1 MLARARCSQTKLE
14 RLRLEQQLREHVLQR
29 TELERQALE
38 FGMQVLP
45 PPPPCHPSLS
55 KVFCKRT
62 ILVQLDK
69 APCGVDGRSTL
80 RRRHPSWQ
88 RR

>member
-45 PPPPCHPSLS
+45 PPPLPSLS
-55 KVFCKRT
+55 LK
-62 ILVQLDK
+62 
-69 APCGVDGRSTL
+69 GVLQANYSR
-80 RRRHPSWQ
+80 PA
-88 RR
+88 